1 MTEDKPYLP
10 GPEADERAV
19 VEEMI
24 RDPDSKH
31 WEECN
36 EFVKQRVYVKAKNI
50 PSDFREEIIQEA
62 MYKVAKYLPEF
73 QFHCAFRTW
82 LNPLITHS
90 IIDMYRRLRKE
101 REFTV
106 FLGEPS
112 HEDDSEDEPF
122 PGSEAKSTEEI
133 FMIHEEL
140 RNTLAALSEYANVH
154 SNSTRNSLI
163 IRMVIFEGH
172 THAET
177 AKAVG
182 CNPPV
187 VSYIVREAQRY
198 AREKM
203 EHKQP

>member
-36 EFVKQRVYVKAKNI
+36 EFVKQRVYAKAKNI
-50 PSDFREEIIQEA
+50 PNDFLEEISQEA
-62 MYKVAKYLPEF
+62 MYKVARALPGF
-73 QFHCAFRTW
+73 QFHCAFKTW
-82 LNPLITHS
+82 LNPIIENC

-101 REFTV
+101 RNTTALE
-106 FLGEPS
+106 EPS
-112 HEDDSEDEPF
+112 NDDDRQDEPF
-122 PGSEAKSTEEI
+122 PISEAETTEEA
-133 FMIHEEL
+133 FMIKEDL
-140 RNTLAALSEYANVH
+140 RNALAALVEYTNAH
-154 SNSTRNSLI
+154 SNSDRNRLI
-163 IRMVIFEGH
+163 IRMVLFEEH

-177 AKAVG
+177 AKAAG

-187 VSYIVREAQRY
+187 VSYVIRQAQRY
-198 AREKM
+198 ARERKG
-203 EHKQP
+203 HKP